1 MKTAIVR
8 MLVFSLL
15 VATLIS
21 CETLSTDI
29 SESPIVTDDENTH
42 VEQSQNPEAKF
53 LGTWIY
59 SDKNFSET
67 AKKMGAED
75 WPADVSVE
83 YSFSFRSDATGTF
96 TEKYFTND
104 IVHEEQQEFLWSLDS
119 ISPQWILVV
128 MRENTAINFNLLYE
142 SALFLSM
149 NDMDLGMIYF
159 AKQQKSVT
167 E

>member
-1 MKTAIVR
+1 
-8 MLVFSLL
+8 
-15 VATLIS
+15 
-21 CETLSTDI
+21 
-29 SESPIVTDDENTH
+29 
-42 VEQSQNPEAKF
+42 
-53 LGTWIY
+53 
-59 SDKNFSET
+59 
-67 AKKMGAED
+67 
-75 WPADVSVE
+75 
-83 YSFSFRSDATGTF
+83 
-96 TEKYFTND
+96 
-104 IVHEEQQEFLWSLDS
+104 VHEEQQEFLWSLDS

>member
-1 MKTAIVR
+1 
-8 MLVFSLL
+8 
-15 VATLIS
+15 
-21 CETLSTDI
+21 
-29 SESPIVTDDENTH
+29 
-42 VEQSQNPEAKF
+42 VEQPQNPEEKF

-59 SDKNFSET
+59 SDTNFSET

-96 TEKYFTND
+96 SEKYFANG

-119 ISPQWILVV
+119 ISPRWILVV
-128 MRENTAINFNLLYE
+128 MQDNTATNFKLLYE

-149 NDMDLGMIYF
+149 NDMDLGTMYF